1 MLSLYDYNFEDY
13 INKRSE
19 RIKNKYKTKNYSFDI
34 DNISI
39 CDKDENFMEMVG
51 YYMYEIFQS
60 KNLDKYLEFDD
71 SKLKKRPHFV
81 MLIYMKFKENE
92 KFKYEK
98 PFKLFIKEYL
108 DIKYHSYEYIIAIKL
123 SELRDEISNFV
134 FTYIFRVEEN
144 TFSLNNINKF
154 YQTKEPNNIIIM
166 EHLDGKTFYQFI
178 EDGCNIED
186 IINIYLQ
193 IVLALNAVNQHFEF
207 VHADLHSKNIMVD
220 KLDNEKILTY
230 IVKLNGKIVKIKYK
244 TYYSVKIIDFD
255 LSQIKFKENGKI
267 YSNIYETSVSDIR
280 YLISYVYKK
289 LDKKL
294 EISKIIKPINKY
306 LDEIKN
312 KTYDEILYYLIYE
325 SEFNKYLDFTN
336 IKIPKY
342 INCNQYLIIK
352 GGNPEMIENEENK
365 NGNVFEIIK
374 KYITDYEHISND
386 FRTFKESFY
395 KKTNYITLRTY
406 IFELNKDQNEEI
418 YNILNKKYDN
428 NKSVEIFELLEK
440 TLSYYKKYIGVSHH

>member
-1 MLSLYDYNFEDY
+1 M
-13 INKRSE
+13 
-19 RIKNKYKTKNYSFDI
+19 
-34 DNISI
+34 
-39 CDKDENFMEMVG
+39 
-51 YYMYEIFQS
+51 
-60 KNLDKYLEFDD
+60 
-71 SKLKKRPHFV
+71 
-81 MLIYMKFKENE
+81 
-92 KFKYEK
+92 
-98 PFKLFIKEYL
+98 
-108 DIKYHSYEYIIAIKL
+108 
-123 SELRDEISNFV
+123 
-134 FTYIFRVEEN
+134 
-144 TFSLNNINKF
+144 
-154 YQTKEPNNIIIM
+154 
-166 EHLDGKTFYQFI
+166 
-178 EDGCNIED
+178 
-186 IINIYLQ
+186 
-193 IVLALNAVNQHFEF
+193 ALNAVNQHFEF